1 MKIALYARVS
11 TNRQMQ
17 SQSIEQQIERLHE
30 AVAQHSD
37 WELAPE
43 YIYRDDGYSGAR
55 LNRPGLD
62 RLRDAASMAAFEL
75 VLVTAPDRLARK
87 YVHQVLLIEELK
99 KLGCDIQFLER
110 PMQDDDPHD
119 QLLLQIRGAVAEY
132 ERNLIAERM
141 RRGRQAKLR
150 AGTLLP
156 WTRAPYGYIL
166 DPERPRDPSRV
177 RIDPVKA
184 NIVRQ
189 IFAWYT
195 DMEIPVSLHWVV
207 RKLNEQQIP
216 TPRGVKRWNPSTVRG
231 ILHSPTYIG
240 IAYSGRTR
248 PVPARQRKS
257 ALLPVG
263 RGQSIQ
269 PNTPE
274 EWIVVSVP
282 AIIDQEIFDAAQS
295 RLDKN
300 RNMARRNNKS
310 HEYLLRGLVSCG
322 QCHLSSTGRSQGK
335 YHYYKCRGRTDVHRA
350 AKGDRCIARYVPSPA
365 LDKLVWQ
372 DLCRIVADPDLIT
385 HELERA
391 QAGEWLPQALQ
402 AKRNTVRQA
411 LASLERQQERLLEV
425 YLAEIIMRD
434 EFERKRQEL
443 IRTQNGL
450 QQQLRQLE
458 HQAQKQIETLTL
470 ANNIQEFCQRIQPT
484 LDNLNFEQRRQ
495 LVELLIDRVIVD
507 DEKVEIRYVIPTSP
521 SSENTRFCH
530 LRTDYLDLEAQAV
543 KVNQLIV
550 SQFQITAKQDD
561 MRPGF
566 GFQVDLEQDDHVQ
579 RLRELPMEQMHL
591 VSAGFDAVFHFRFF
605 EIRVRYLAYVHS
617 LSQPGAWAT
626 SWRRAGVREEQ
637 GGIRTQLGN
646 QV

>member
-1 MKIALYARVS
+1 
-11 TNRQMQ
+11 MQ
-17 SQSIEQQIERLHE
+17 SQSIEQQIERLQV
-30 AVAQHSD
+30 AVTQHSD
-37 WELAPE
+37 WELASE
-43 YIYRDDGYSGAR
+43 HIYRDDGYTGAK

-87 YVHQVLLIEELK
+87 YVHQVLLIDEMK
-99 KLGCDIQFLER
+99 TLGCDIQFLER

-150 AGTLLP
+150 AGSLLP

-177 RIDPVKA
+177 QIDPVKA

-195 DMEIPVSLHWVV
+195 DPEIPVSLHWVV
-207 RKLNEQQIP
+207 KKLNEQQIP
-216 TPRGVKRWNPSTVRG
+216 TPRGGKRWNPSTVRG
-231 ILHSPTYIG
+231 ILHSSTYIG

-248 PVPARQRKS
+248 PIPARRRKS
-257 ALLPVG
+257 ALSPVG

-269 PNTPE
+269 PTPIE
-274 EWIVVSVP
+274 EWIEVSVP
-282 AIIDQEIFDAAQS
+282 GIIDQEIFDAAQS
-295 RLDKN
+295 RLEKN
-300 RNMARRNNKS
+300 QNMARRNNKS
-310 HEYLLRGLVSCG
+310 HNYLLRGLVSCG
-322 QCHLSSTGRSQGK
+322 QCHLASTGRSNGN
-335 YHYYKCRGRTDVHRA
+335 YHYYKCRGKTDVHRA
-350 AKGDRCIARYVPSPA
+350 AKGERCTARYVPSQE
-365 LDKLVWQ
+365 LDELVWQ

-425 YLAEIIMRD
+425 YLAEIIMRE

-443 IRTQNGL
+443 TRTQNGL

-458 HQAQKQIETLTL
+458 YQAQKQIETLTL
-470 ANNIQEFCQRIQPT
+470 ANNIQKFCQRLQPT

-521 SSENTRFCH
+521 NGETTRFCH
-530 LRTDYLDLEAQAV
+530 LRTDYLDLEAQTV
-543 KVNQLIV
+543 EVDDLFIR
-550 SQFQITAKQDD
+550 QFQVA
-561 MRPGF
+561 
-566 GFQVDLEQDDHVQ
+566 
-579 RLRELPMEQMHL
+579 
-591 VSAGFDAVFHFRFF
+591 
-605 EIRVRYLAYVHS
+605 
-617 LSQPGAWAT
+617 
-626 SWRRAGVREEQ
+626 
-637 GGIRTQLGN
+637 
-646 QV
+646 

>member
-17 SQSIEQQIERLHE
+17 SQSIEQQIERLHA

-43 YIYRDDGYSGAR
+43 HIYRDDGYSGAR

-62 RLRDAASMAAFEL
+62 RLRDAASMAPFEL

-110 PMQDDDPHD
+110 PMQEDDPHD

-156 WTRAPYGYIL
+156 WTRAPYGYIM

-177 RIDPVKA
+177 QIDPVKA
-184 NIVRQ
+184 TIVRQ

-195 DMEIPVSLHWVV
+195 DIEIPVSLHWVV
-207 RKLNEQQIP
+207 QKLNEQQIP

-231 ILHSPTYIG
+231 ILHSSTYIG

-248 PVPARQRKS
+248 PVPARHRKS

-263 RGQSIQ
+263 RGQSSQ
-269 PNTPE
+269 PNMPE
-274 EWIVVSVP
+274 EWIEVSVP

-295 RLDKN
+295 RLDRN
-300 RNMARRNNKS
+300 QNMARRNNKS

-365 LDKLVWQ
+365 IDELVWQ

-411 LASLERQQERLLEV
+411 LAGLERQQERLLEV
-425 YLAEIIMRD
+425 YLAEIIMRN
-434 EFERKRQEL
+434 EFERKRQMKTERLKQVNDARRFLRLMVMSDCNQSRNGKILKNICLGSL
-443 IRTQNGL
+443 I
-450 QQQLRQLE
+450 
-458 HQAQKQIETLTL
+458 
-470 ANNIQEFCQRIQPT
+470 
-484 LDNLNFEQRRQ
+484 
-495 LVELLIDRVIVD
+495 LV
-507 DEKVEIRYVIPTSP
+507 
-521 SSENTRFCH
+521 
-530 LRTDYLDLEAQAV
+530 
-543 KVNQLIV
+543 
-550 SQFQITAKQDD
+550 
-561 MRPGF
+561 
-566 GFQVDLEQDDHVQ
+566 
-579 RLRELPMEQMHL
+579 
-591 VSAGFDAVFHFRFF
+591 
-605 EIRVRYLAYVHS
+605 
-617 LSQPGAWAT
+617 
-626 SWRRAGVREEQ
+626 
-637 GGIRTQLGN
+637 
-646 QV
+646 